1 MRLELACVLS
11 LSLWPWKKPVGT
23 TVRPVPVLPKISK
36 PPYVSVALLNSGS
49 TQVESTPDAVRRL
62 AAWQADSSSS
72 DGVSNIVVFQLL
84 AAIASSFALG
94 IACAG
99 RNPKTG
105 FGAHQT
111 LFPMEAAYRK
121 RARTCAFRCGAKRC
135 SGCTFRFESQG
146 LFVSEASC
154 ARAASRV
161 GWDLGGKRETRY
173 RMQEASRHL
182 TRGPPTGTEAEGV
195 VSERQSISIYA
206 AFITTTLSLCF
217 AQPLCDALGTKLHK
231 LNER

>member
-62 AAWQADSSSS
+62 AAWQADSPSSS
-72 DGVSNIVVFQLL
+72 GVSNIVVFQLL

-99 RNPKTG
+99 RKPKNRVWSAADTLPHG
-105 FGAHQT
+105 SGLPQT
-111 LFPMEAAYRK
+111 CKNLRLPLR
-121 RARTCAFRCGAKRC
+121 
-135 SGCTFRFESQG
+135 
-146 LFVSEASC
+146 
-154 ARAASRV
+154 
-161 GWDLGGKRETRY
+161 RETVFGVHVQIRVTGSI
-173 RMQEASRHL
+173 RERGELRPGGLKSRL
-182 TRGPPTGTEAEGV
+182 GSWGKAR
-195 VSERQSISIYA
+195 
-206 AFITTTLSLCF
+206 
-217 AQPLCDALGTKLHK
+217 DALPNARGIAPSDTRPSN
-231 LNER
+231 LN